1 MQKYLKAQLF
11 VTLYYKSLSNILLD
25 RLLCY
30 MVNGVAIHLQ
40 PLICAPF
47 TNLLNVRDDIFR
59 NFIQSPFDSKV
70 FFSSVSALMIEIT
83 FFGEDDLPP
92 RLRSSVWDIL
102 CKHSL

>member
-1 MQKYLKAQLF
+1 MVKITLF
-11 VTLYYKSLSNILLD
+11 SYTVNIET
-25 RLLCY
+25 
-30 MVNGVAIHLQ
+30 VHLQ
-40 PLICAPF
+40 FLICEPF

-70 FFSSVSALMIEIT
+70 FFSSVSVLMIEIT

-102 CKHSL
+102 RKHSL